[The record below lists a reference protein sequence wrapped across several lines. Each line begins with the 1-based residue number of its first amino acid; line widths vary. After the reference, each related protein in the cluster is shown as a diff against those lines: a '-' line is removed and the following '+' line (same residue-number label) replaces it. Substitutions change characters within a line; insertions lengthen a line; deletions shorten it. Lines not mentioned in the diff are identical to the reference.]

1 MQKIQV
7 IDLLMNLIYVL
18 DGSSKGIIP
27 SSTTSL
33 LFRLLTP
40 GCKISRVYAQ
50 RTLAGTIHAFSVD
63 DASFENTGRT
73 NFNSIYLRSIFIE
86 FHCTLFLFVIHYYR
100 IRKIVY
106 VEVIFLLD
114 SLCIKIIFQSL
125 SYIIGC

>member
-1 MQKIQV
+1 
-7 IDLLMNLIYVL
+7 MNLIYVL

-73 NFNSIYLRSIFIE
+73 NFTHNDLR
-86 FHCTLFLFVIHYYR
+86 LFVKHYYW

-114 SLCIKIIFQSL
+114 SLCIKIIFQCL